1 MDDHLRSVGGG
12 GGSNVGAGTRELGP
26 KWLPLIWFINALTNL
41 FAKEQLLLPT
51 KPQKQ
56 SLVGSLTI
64 VNVDEDIMGHLSERL

>member
-1 MDDHLRSVGGG
+1 MFTSGGNTRG
-12 GGSNVGAGTRELGP
+12 GKHTNPPT
-26 KWLPLIWFINALTNL
+26 KWLPLRWFAPINALTNL

-64 VNVDEDIMGHLSERL
+64 VNEDENIM